1 MDGTRFSFEMFPERE
16 HAGQE
21 IEERKVKRL
30 QLTFA
35 YTRAW
40 TVPCETYMLSH
51 SPHLSRGTPALC
63 ISPVWVT
70 VSRDKLRNST
80 VRHASRGSEIAIKG
94 INHIYARFF
103 FFSLLFNQSRER
115 FGENQTRGKRSI
127 LQGFQWQ
134 TCSYMYMN
142 LYTSEMVSKYQSYCY
157 TYSNRSASTF
167 DISLET
173 TCFPSSLDR

>member
-115 FGENQTRGKRSI
+115 FGENQTQEGKRSI

-134 TCSYMYMN
+134 TCSHVYEFIHIRN
-142 LYTSEMVSKYQSYCY
+142 GFKIPEILLHVFQPLC
-157 TYSNRSASTF
+157 F